1 MIEEDTGITTI
12 IGICIC
18 PPCPRSH
25 SSSNFGDIILVI
37 VLLVVAAHALELAAT
52 RALELVAT
60 QVNLVTT
67 MIAALDPATNYLP
80 IYLENMDPPLLIVML
95 MTDLVPEGSATR
107 FRQLTICPWAPGFP
121 VIRAPNR

>member
-37 VLLVVAAHALELAAT
+37 VLLVVAAH
-52 RALELVAT
+52 ALELVAT